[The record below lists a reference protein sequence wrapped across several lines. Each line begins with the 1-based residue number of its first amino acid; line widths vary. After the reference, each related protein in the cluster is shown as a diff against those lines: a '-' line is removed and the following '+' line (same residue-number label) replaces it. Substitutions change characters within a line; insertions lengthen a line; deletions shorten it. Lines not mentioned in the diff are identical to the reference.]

1 MIAAG
6 RSEMPLAA
14 PTVRLRPVVSRRAR
28 TARLRL
34 ARQAP
39 RRPAPDWGAVA
50 VGLGTAI
57 VAMGRP
63 AR

>member
-1 MIAAG
+1 
-6 RSEMPLAA
+6 MPLAA
-14 PTVRLRPVVSRRAR
+14 PPVRLRPVVSRRAR

-39 RRPAPDWGAVA
+39 RRPDWGAVA